1 MNVFDRVYEQL
12 DALPKE
18 ERIQLLRQ
26 ILPPQELFSRTDGT
40 KFIIRK
46 HGLRIFETSTLLT
59 QAGIPEDDPRSEVFR
74 ELRGGLVDRKIPNAL
89 RAIAARSET
98 VCRRNGAIQLWDGG
112 RKAWWIP
119 LAATSQFEEAINDL
133 IQEFERMRDN
143 LLLDDYESVRA
154 EAGERWGES
163 SAAAWEN
170 MQKLGKTTIS
180 REGFMHRSMVTFNQM
195 FPSKEEI
202 QEKIRMCLV
211 PVQSPLPEKIE
222 KILIDV
228 REAERERLQAEAD
241 AAREQIRLID
251 LDRQLRQAELARIE
265 QERQTRARILRDA
278 LNPEIEQA
286 KEIIV
291 QAQASLMRVAC
302 EIFRVIES
310 GGEISPATM
319 RSWNKRLEALSVLAI
334 GNVSLEQ
341 ALSDLKQLKEEIK
354 GETFPDKRKLRAAN
368 KKVEKA
374 FQDLERRAA
383 LEIHADQIWQLM
395 RAGQGGEALERIA
408 KLRQEATNSLNE
420 VEALWKLV
428 ASVAAENEILSEEVD
443 IADALVTQEVFE

>member
-74 ELRGGLVDRKIPNAL
+74 ELRGGLVDRKIPDAL

-154 EAGERWGES
+154 EAG
-163 SAAAWEN
+163 
-170 MQKLGKTTIS
+170 
-180 REGFMHRSMVTFNQM
+180 
-195 FPSKEEI
+195 
-202 QEKIRMCLV
+202 
-211 PVQSPLPEKIE
+211 
-222 KILIDV
+222 
-228 REAERERLQAEAD
+228 
-241 AAREQIRLID
+241 
-251 LDRQLRQAELARIE
+251 
-265 QERQTRARILRDA
+265 
-278 LNPEIEQA
+278 
-286 KEIIV
+286 
-291 QAQASLMRVAC
+291 
-302 EIFRVIES
+302 
-310 GGEISPATM
+310 
-319 RSWNKRLEALSVLAI
+319 
-334 GNVSLEQ
+334 
-341 ALSDLKQLKEEIK
+341 
-354 GETFPDKRKLRAAN
+354 
-368 KKVEKA
+368 
-374 FQDLERRAA
+374 
-383 LEIHADQIWQLM
+383 
-395 RAGQGGEALERIA
+395 
-408 KLRQEATNSLNE
+408 
-420 VEALWKLV
+420 
-428 ASVAAENEILSEEVD
+428 
-443 IADALVTQEVFE
+443 

>member
-59 QAGIPEDDPRSEVFR
+59 KAGIPEDDPRSEVFR
-74 ELRGGLVDRKIPNAL
+74 ELRGGLVDRKIPDAL

-154 EAGERWGES
+154 EA
-163 SAAAWEN
+163 
-170 MQKLGKTTIS
+170 
-180 REGFMHRSMVTFNQM
+180 
-195 FPSKEEI
+195 
-202 QEKIRMCLV
+202 
-211 PVQSPLPEKIE
+211 EKIE

-395 RAGQGGEALERIA
+395 RAGQGSEALERIA

>member
-40 KFIIRK
+40 RFIIRK

-74 ELRGGLVDRKIPNAL
+74 ELRGGLVDRKIPDAL

-154 EAGERWGES
+154 EAGEKWGES

-180 REGFMHRSMVTFNQM
+180 REDFLHRSMVTFNQM
-195 FPSKEEI
+195 FPFKEEI

-265 QERQTRARILRDA
+265 QERHTRARILRDA

-310 GGEISPATM
+310 GAEISPATM
-319 RSWNKRLEALSVLAI
+319 RSWNKRLKTLSVLAI

-354 GETFPDKRKLRAAN
+354 GETFPDKRKLHAAN

-395 RAGQGGEALERIA
+395 RAGQGSEALERIA

-443 IADALVTQEVFE
+443 IADSLVAQEVFA